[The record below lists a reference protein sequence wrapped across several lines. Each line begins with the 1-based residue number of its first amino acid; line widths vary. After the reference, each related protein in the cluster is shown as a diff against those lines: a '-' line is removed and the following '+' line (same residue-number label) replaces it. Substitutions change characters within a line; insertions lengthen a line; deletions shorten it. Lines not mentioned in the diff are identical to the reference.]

1 MSPLQVVDRADQ
13 STSRTSDQPAWTMAR
28 GSGFSGI
35 VPNSLPKRVNTA
47 NPSIP
52 VATLMK
58 ALDHGKANAMAPHA
72 HAHGNGGMRRRL
84 IDGIL
89 SVTDRLLPAIRWS
102 RSIHRRKPPGPA

>member
-1 MSPLQVVDRADQ
+1 MRAA
-13 STSRTSDQPAWTMAR
+13 PAWTMAR

-72 HAHGNGGMRRRL
+72 HAHGKGGVRRRL
-84 IDGIL
+84 IDGML
-89 SVTDRLLPAIRWS
+89 AVTDRFLPAIRWS
-102 RSIHRRKPPGPA
+102 HSFHLRKLPTPA